1 MKKISLIGLL
11 VLAGLLSAYSQKYAF
26 VDTDYILQNI
36 PTYNA
41 AQSQLDEQS
50 KVYQDEVQALYNE
63 IEKLWKNYQAEKV
76 LLTEE
81 KRNEMEEAIVITSYS
96 IHYTKLYEN
105 PPGI

>member
-76 LLTEE
+76 L
-81 KRNEMEEAIVITSYS
+81 SY
-96 IHYTKLYEN
+96 N
-105 PPGI
+105 FV